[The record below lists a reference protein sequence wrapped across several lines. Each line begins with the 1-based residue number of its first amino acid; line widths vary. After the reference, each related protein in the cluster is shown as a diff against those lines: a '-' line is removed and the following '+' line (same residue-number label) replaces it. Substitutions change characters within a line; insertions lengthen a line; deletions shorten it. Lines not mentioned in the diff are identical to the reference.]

1 MKQNG
6 KTVSAGNNR
15 DRNTY
20 VKRQLTQALEELLKT
35 KPLEALSVQEL
46 CETAMVGRASF
57 YRNFTSKEDI
67 LRRRIQDLL
76 EDWILSLSH
85 SDDATLSSRL
95 LDLFRHLDRHRDF
108 CSLLH
113 QRNLVWLLREA
124 LNGSL
129 QIDPTLPKEE
139 AYAKAYVTSTIFG
152 WIELWL
158 DRGMKETPE
167 EIAGMFQS
175 RGL

>member
-76 EDWILSLSH
+76 E
-85 SDDATLSSRL
+85 
-95 LDLFRHLDRHRDF
+95 
-108 CSLLH
+108 
-113 QRNLVWLLREA
+113 
-124 LNGSL
+124 
-129 QIDPTLPKEE
+129 
-139 AYAKAYVTSTIFG
+139 FG
-152 WIELWL
+152 
-158 DRGMKETPE
+158 
-167 EIAGMFQS
+167 
-175 RGL
+175 